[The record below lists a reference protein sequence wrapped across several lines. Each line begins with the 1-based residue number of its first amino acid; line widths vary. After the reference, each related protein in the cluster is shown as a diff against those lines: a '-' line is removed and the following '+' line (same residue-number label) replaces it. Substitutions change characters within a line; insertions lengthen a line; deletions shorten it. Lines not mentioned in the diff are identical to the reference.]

1 MRLFTFIVKYGPA
14 AHWGWQSILNKNTD
28 SLAQSLSESLKD
40 TVEVKN
46 TLLIKK
52 KKKHFFQVIHLA
64 ANAKLLETEKLF

>member
-1 MRLFTFIVKYGPA
+1 MG
-14 AHWGWQSILNKNTD
+14 QSILNKNTD

-52 KKKHFFQVIHLA
+52 KKKMFKWFI
-64 ANAKLLETEKLF
+64 